1 MRLLICAGG
10 TGGGVYPALAVL
22 QALVEAEPSAEIL
35 WVGGTGGMEAELV
48 RNAGVPYTE
57 IPAAGIHGVGWRSLP
72 GNSWMVLKGIRS
84 AGEVLRDFS
93 PQVMFYTGGYVA
105 VPMSLAARRVPSVL
119 FVPDIEPGLAIQT
132 IARFADRIAV
142 TAESSSGYFRQPEK
156 IIVTGYPT
164 RAELKSWTKAEAYQ
178 YFDFSSEQPTLLVM
192 GGSKGARSINRA
204 VLGVLPQLL
213 AAAQVIHLTG
223 HLDWDEVKIAQ
234 NGLPAEIA
242 DRYRAYPYL
251 HEEIGAALSVA
262 DLALSR
268 AGASTLGEYPLF
280 GLPAILVPYPYAW
293 RYQHGNA
300 EYLVN
305 RGAAI
310 IIRDEDLP
318 EKIIPAVLELLN
330 DADRLVD
337 MRKAMLAIH
346 RPGAATE
353 IAHQLRDLTHRG
365 QEGARRG

>member
-1 MRLLICAGG
+1 
-10 TGGGVYPALAVL
+10 
-22 QALVEAEPSAEIL
+22 
-35 WVGGTGGMEAELV
+35 
-48 RNAGVPYTE
+48 
-57 IPAAGIHGVGWRSLP
+57 
-72 GNSWMVLKGIRS
+72 
-84 AGEVLRDFS
+84 
-93 PQVMFYTGGYVA
+93 
-105 VPMSLAARRVPSVL
+105 
-119 FVPDIEPGLAIQT
+119 
-132 IARFADRIAV
+132 
-142 TAESSSGYFRQPEK
+142 
-156 IIVTGYPT
+156 
-164 RAELKSWTKAEAYQ
+164 
-178 YFDFSSEQPTLLVM
+178 M

-204 VLGVLPQLL
+204 VLGVLPELL

-223 HLDWDEVKIAQ
+223 HLDWDEVKTAQ

-251 HEEIGAALSVA
+251 HEGMGAALSVA

-318 EKIIPAVLELLN
+318 ERIIPAVRELLN
-330 DADRLVD
+330 DPDRLAG
-337 MRKAMLAIH
+337 MRKAMLALH

-353 IAHQLRDLTHRG
+353 IAHQLRDLTHRV

>member
-1 MRLLICAGG
+1 
-10 TGGGVYPALAVL
+10 
-22 QALVEAEPSAEIL
+22 
-35 WVGGTGGMEAELV
+35 MEAELV

-84 AGEVLRDFS
+84 ARQVLRDFN

-105 VPMSLAARRVPSVL
+105 VPTSLAARRVPSAL
-119 FVPDIEPGLAIQT
+119 FVPDIEPGLAIQM
-132 IARFADRIAV
+132 IARFAGRIAV
-142 TAESSSGYFRQPEK
+142 TAESSRGYFRQPEK
-156 IIVTGYPT
+156 IVVTGYPT
-164 RAELKSWTKAEAYQ
+164 RADLKSWTREEAYR
-178 YFDFSSEQPTLLVM
+178 YFDFSPALPTLLVT

-204 VLGVLPQLL
+204 VLGVLPELL
-213 AAAQVIHLTG
+213 ASSQVIHLTG
-223 HLDWDEVKIAQ
+223 RLDWEEVKTAQ

-242 DRYRAYPYL
+242 DRYRPYPYL
-251 HEEIGAALSVA
+251 YEQMGAALSVA

-318 EKIIPAVLELLN
+318 EGIIPAVLELLN
-330 DADRLVD
+330 HTDRLAG
-337 MRKAMLAIH
+337 MRKAMLSIH
-346 RPGAATE
+346 RPGAAAA
-353 IAHQLRDLTHRG
+353 IAHLLQELTLRG
-365 QEGARRG
+365 QGGARRG